1 MQNFELF
8 VKSLQS
14 AIVNSSE
21 SIRKR
26 NESILD
32 EYFFKET
39 EEIILENKEY
49 NKELYALI
57 QPIRSNDIFI
67 DYVSNENLN
76 VLGEVNLKQNDITN
90 FKSDISRE
98 DDLLADFLL
107 ESYSFNKKYNLLKIV
122 KENNSKELISSK
134 LYNSSLI
141 DRIKKDNI
149 SIEVTLNEIKIK
161 KELQADL
168 QNQLQLLSSRY
179 EGFLDKQ
186 QAAILNLEEL
196 NAQLKNLDLSVNE
209 LKKIEVKMSNL
220 NKVIDKIS
228 LDLIHIE
235 SEIAKKKIDLDN
247 EKLVIDQLEIKRQGM
262 LDSISNSEQLQILY
276 RSNLTQLIQE
286 GVHVVQLIKTSKVD
300 RAAIIELI
308 KSSKRY
314 IKKSIESLVPKTV
327 RVNYPATFDFAT
339 PDNDKEYKTIST
351 PIEVPLLTLVPI
363 CNYNIEKATFNANFK
378 FDVIDDQVMIDF
390 SKETIKE
397 GEISNNIGKLEI
409 VLAPQQTPEGLR
421 SLIESYENFL
431 KRQIT

>member
-39 EEIILENKEY
+39 EEVILENTEY

-57 QPIRSNDIFI
+57 HPIRSNDIFI
-67 DYVSNENLN
+67 DYVRNENLN
-76 VLGEVNLKQNDITN
+76 FLGEVNLIQNDFTN
-90 FKSDISRE
+90 SKPDISRE
-98 DDLLADFLL
+98 DNLLADFLL
-107 ESYSFNKKYNLLKIV
+107 EAYSFNKKYNLQKIV
-122 KENNSKELISSK
+122 KEKNSKELMSSK
-134 LYNSSLI
+134 LYNRSLI
-141 DRIKKDNI
+141 DHIKKDNE
-149 SIEVTLNEIKIK
+149 SIEIALNEIKIK
-161 KELQADL
+161 KKLQADL
-168 QNQLQLLSSRY
+168 QNQLQLFSATY
-179 EGFLDKQ
+179 DGFLDKK
-186 QAAILNLEEL
+186 QAAISKSEEL
-196 NAQLKNLDLSVNE
+196 KAQLKNHDLSVHE
-209 LKKIEVKMSNL
+209 LKKLEVQITNL
-220 NKVIDKIS
+220 NKVIDKMSI
-228 LDLIHIE
+228 DLITIE
-235 SEIAKKKIDLDN
+235 SDINKKKIDLDN
-247 EKLVIDQLEIKRQGM
+247 EKFLIDQLEMKIQGM
-262 LDSISNSEQLQILY
+262 VHSISNSEQLLNLY
-276 RSNLTQLIQE
+276 VSNLIQLIQE
-286 GVHVVQLIKTSKVD
+286 GAHVVQLIKTSKID

-308 KSSKRY
+308 KRSKRY

-363 CNYNIEKATFNANFK
+363 SNYNIEKATFNANFK
-378 FDVIDDQVMIDF
+378 FDVVDDQVMIDF
-390 SKETIKE
+390 SKETFKE
-397 GEISNNIGKLEI
+397 GEISNNFGKLEI
-409 VLAPQQTPEGLR
+409 VLSPQQTPEGLR